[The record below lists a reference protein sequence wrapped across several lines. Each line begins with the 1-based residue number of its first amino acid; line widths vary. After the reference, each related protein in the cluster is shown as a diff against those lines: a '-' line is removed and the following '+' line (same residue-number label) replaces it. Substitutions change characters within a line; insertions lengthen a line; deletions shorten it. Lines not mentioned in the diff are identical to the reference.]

1 MDTAAVKRGLSSIRA
16 GFSRLGG
23 MMRGLGGLM
32 KKSLLPVVAILGGL
46 AVAFKKVAEEG
57 SELSD
62 MEVQTGV
69 AVKDLVLMKEA
80 LRMAGAPIKDT
91 SRMLSMMAAN
101 IQEARFQSGMAR
113 DALVD
118 MLGID
123 VADIQGLRMDE
134 QFKMILERIR
144 DAGDELPRLE
154 MAMEGI
160 FGARM
165 GFGILRLAKD
175 LDVNW
180 AKAAKSSENYGKFMG
195 ANAQKLDSLADSLG
209 RIGMLFKEVTGRLLM
224 LLPIEKIADAIQNF
238 NITPIADF
246 LGAFLQDPFGKIM
259 DGFTLLKEKVGEF
272 ATAFVQVLLDKADEI
287 GKKIGGAIMGGLGK
301 IGRMLAPEDKERG
314 WLGKLFLGPG
324 PLNIKSKSNEE
335 LRKEQELLDEAKRQN
350 ELLKMIQLGG
360 AIYA

>member
-1 MDTAAVKRGLSSIRA
+1 
-16 GFSRLGG
+16 
-23 MMRGLGGLM
+23 MRGLGGLM
-32 KKSLLPVVAILGGL
+32 KKSLLPVVAVLGGL

-91 SRMLSMMAAN
+91 SRMLSMMTAN
-101 IQEARFQSGMAR
+101 IQEARFTAGMAR
-113 DALVD
+113 DSLEK

-123 VADIQGLRMDE
+123 VADIQGLKMDE
-134 QFKMILERIR
+134 QFRMILERIR
-144 DAGDELPRLE
+144 DAGDELPQLE

-180 AKAAKSSENYGKFMG
+180 AKAAKSSESFGNFMG
-195 ANAQKLDSLADSLG
+195 ANAQKLDALADSLG
-209 RIGMLFKEVTGRLLM
+209 RIGMIFKEVAGRLLM

-238 NITPIADF
+238 NLGPIADF

-259 DGFTLLKEKVGEF
+259 DGFTLIKEKEGEF
-272 ATAFVQVLLDKADEI
+272 ANAFVQAILDKADEI
-287 GKKIGGAIMGGLGK
+287 GKKIGGAIANGLGV
-301 IGRMLAPEDKERG
+301 IGRILTPKDKERG
-314 WLGKLFLGPG
+314 FLGQLIHG
-324 PLNIKSKSNEE
+324 ANDIKIKGKSNEE